1 MSWNILIE
9 RSNLGFSAAHFIT
22 FEGECEPLH
31 GHNYGVRVEA
41 SGPLTADSY
50 VLDFTVLKDIVR
62 TLCRAWDHRFLMP
75 LLNPHLRVT
84 ERDDAWEIE
93 YTGDLSG
100 LPNAPA
106 SPIRY
111 VIPTWTVVPLPV
123 DNVTAERL
131 AERMAYDIAAELR
144 RRGVGESVTRLMVGI
159 AETDTQT
166 AFYTLHIA
174 SDQSPGAEQR
184 ADAGAG

>member
-1 MSWNILIE
+1 MSWKILIE

-31 GHNYGVRVEA
+31 GHNYAVRVEA

-62 TLCRAWDHRFLMP
+62 ALCRAWDHRFLMP
-75 LLNPHLRVT
+75 LRNPHLRVA

-93 YTGDLSG
+93 YTGDLSR
-100 LPNAPA
+100 LANAPA
-106 SPIRY
+106 APVRY
-111 VIPTWTVVPLPV
+111 VMPTWTVVPLPV

-131 AERMAYDIAAELR
+131 AERMAYDIAAELQ
-144 RRGVGESVTRLMVGI
+144 RRGVGESVTRLTVGI
-159 AETDTQT
+159 AETDAQT
-166 AFYTLHIA
+166 AFYTLDIA
-174 SDQSPGAEQR
+174 SDQSPGPLAR